1 MREGTK
7 KLFPKDYDRFKEN
20 MIEAA
25 NDNNLP
31 ITLQLDEIRDYTL
44 QDLQDAFSDFNLDT
58 GLELNGSL
66 FLCHDCGKMHLL
78 LEVSRTR
85 MEDIRL
91 LQ

>member
-7 KLFPKDYDRFKEN
+7 KLFPTDYERFKEC

-31 ITLQLDEIRDYTL
+31 ITLQLDDVRDYTL
-44 QDLQDAFSDFNLDT
+44 KDLQDAFSDFNMDT
-58 GLELNGSL
+58 SLELNGHL
-66 FLCHDCGKMHLL
+66 FFCHDCGKLHLV
-78 LEVSRTR
+78 LEVTR
-85 MEDIRL
+85 EKTEDLRL